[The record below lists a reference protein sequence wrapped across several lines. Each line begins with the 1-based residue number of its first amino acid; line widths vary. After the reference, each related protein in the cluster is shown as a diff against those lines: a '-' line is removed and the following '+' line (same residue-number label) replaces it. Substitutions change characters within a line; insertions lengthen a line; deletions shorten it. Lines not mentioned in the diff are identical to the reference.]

1 MRILLRAPQP
11 AATLGA
17 SVSVANRTY
26 HELNCRNEEH
36 LAQLQRRVEAAVE
49 RLCPERFHYWN
60 VPSHSLYDAG
70 RFFDAD
76 ETEWLR
82 RVKDAYDPSD
92 LFRVRNGIWSS
103 SGGRSC
109 DSEGEEEGGGG
120 EASGLS
126 VQGVW
131 RRSRLESR
139 PQWMGM
145 LATVARYFGAMR
157 LGYLLD
163 TAHGHGAC
171 RSTLTGSWTRW
182 LAGC

>member
-120 EASGLS
+120 G
-126 VQGVW
+126 GVW
-131 RRSRLESR
+131 SLSTGRVASLASREPSAMDGHARHGCALLWR
-139 PQWMGM
+139 H
-145 LATVARYFGAMR
+145 AT
-157 LGYLLD
+157 
-163 TAHGHGAC
+163 
-171 RSTLTGSWTRW
+171 W
-182 LAGC
+182 LPP

>member
-1 MRILLRAPQP
+1 M
-11 AATLGA
+11 
-17 SVSVANRTY
+17 
-26 HELNCRNEEH
+26 
-36 LAQLQRRVEAAVE
+36 
-49 RLCPERFHYWN
+49 
-60 VPSHSLYDAG
+60 PSHSLYDAG

-92 LFRVRNGIWSS
+92 LFRVRNGIRSS
-103 SGGRSC
+103 SSGRSC
-109 DSEGEEEGGGG
+109 DSAGEEEGGKEAREDGRGG
-120 EASGLS
+120 EEASGLS
-126 VQGVW
+126 AQGVW

-163 TAHGHGAC
+163 SAYGHGAC
-171 RSTLTGSWTRW
+171 RSTLTGSWARW